1 MARTKKSHWA
11 WRATKAVARGVGKGS
26 WWVVKNTAKGVYK
39 GGAAV
44 GSTVVRKI
52 KEKKKESA
60 LKKQPHYA
68 MPATFEEFEVVK
80 AVSGDFSAAE
90 RRLLHDSLIVLIF
103 GKRGSG
109 KSALGFRL
117 MENIHEKTGRKGY
130 VLGVG
135 QEVLPQWITSVESL
149 EQVGNGGIVLVD
161 EGALT
166 FASRESMS
174 GKNVAL
180 GKLLAVARHKDLTLL
195 FITQN
200 TGMID
205 KNVLS
210 LADTLMVKQGSL
222 LQQEMERP
230 EIKKFY
236 EKAES
241 AFAGLEGDKKKYV
254 YIIDSDFEGVVSLG
268 LPSFWSSKVSKSR
281 A

>member
-1 MARTKKSHWA
+1 MAKRKKKGNWA
-11 WRATKAVARGVGKGS
+11 WRATKATAKGIGKGS
-26 WWVVKNTAKGVYK
+26 WWVVKNTVKGVYK
-39 GGAAV
+39 GSAV
-44 GSTVVRKI
+44 VVRKA
-52 KEKKKESA
+52 KEKKKENE

-68 MPATFEEFEVVK
+68 TAASVEEFEVVSK
-80 AVSGDFSAAE
+80 LSGDYAAVE
-90 RRLLHDSLIVLIF
+90 KGLLRESLIVLIF

-109 KSALGFRL
+109 KSALGFKIL
-117 MENIHEKTGRKGY
+117 ENIYSKAQRKCY

-135 QEVLPQWITSVESL
+135 QEVLPQWIASVESL
-149 EQVGNGGIVLVD
+149 EEVGNGGVVLVD
-161 EGALT
+161 EGALA
-166 FASRESMS
+166 FGARESMAA
-174 GKNVAL
+174 KNREL

-210 LADTLMVKQGSL
+210 LVDTLMVKQGSL

-236 EKAES
+236 EKAEK
-241 AFAGLEGDKKKYV
+241 AFAGLEGEKKKYV
-254 YIIDSDFEGVVSLG
+254 YIIDSDFEGVVAAG